1 MLSQLKKIKD
11 HQRSYGH
18 IYCDSLIQIVS
29 DLWTDKRRDGFW
41 PVQIKTSS
49 LHAKTIN
56 EQL

>member
-29 DLWTDKRRDGFW
+29 DLWTDKRRDGR
-41 PVQIKTSS
+41 QAI
-49 LHAKTIN
+49 AKACLAFG
-56 EQL
+56 QYR